1 VFSLSIEGTTPTN
14 KQTQNKMKIKA
25 EHYSFIR
32 ESMRPLLPKIAAYS
46 ETLKQ
51 DKRVKDFDM
60 RLRWDWFNAAVK
72 CSWTCSEVYP
82 YANDNHI
89 DTALRSIVSE
99 LSAN

>member
-1 VFSLSIEGTTPTN
+1 
-14 KQTQNKMKIKA
+14 MKIKA

-82 YANDNHI
+82 YANDTHI
-89 DTALRSIVSE
+89 DTALRKIVSE
-99 LSAN
+99 LSAS

>member
-1 VFSLSIEGTTPTN
+1 
-14 KQTQNKMKIKA
+14 MKIKP

-32 ESMRPLLPKIAAYS
+32 ESMLVLLPKIPAYS
-46 ETLKQ
+46 EALKQ
-51 DKRVKDFDM
+51 DARIKDFNK

-82 YANDNHI
+82 YANNTHI

-99 LSAN
+99 LYSK